1 MQKKENLISV
11 IVNCYNGEKF
21 LKNCINSILNQTYKN
36 FEIIFL
42 DNNSSDQSV
51 KIIKEFASPKIKL
64 FQNQNYLKLYEAR
77 NLAIKKSEG
86 NFITFLD
93 TDDWWDKDKLQKQL
107 DEFLLNREISF
118 TYSNFFN
125 FFQKKENMKLAHN
138 SVLPSGDIT
147 QDSLNKYKIGILT
160 TMIRREVFD
169 SFKFNSKYEIIGDFD
184 FFIKI
189 SQKYLAKGIN
199 QPLAYYRIHDKNLS
213 KEKSKLYI
221 KELEQWLLENKK
233 EFNIKGYSLKKQKIL
248 LLKLKI
254 KEFLKKFNLYF

>member
-51 KIIKEFASPKIKL
+51 KIIKEFASPKIKI

-125 FFQKKENMKLAHN
+125 FFRKREHEISTQFC
-138 SVLPSGDIT
+138 IT
-147 QDSLNKYKIGILT
+147 F
-160 TMIRREVFD
+160 RRYY
-169 SFKFNSKYEIIGDFD
+169 SRLFK
-184 FFIKI
+184 
-189 SQKYLAKGIN
+189 
-199 QPLAYYRIHDKNLS
+199 
-213 KEKSKLYI
+213 
-221 KELEQWLLENKK
+221 
-233 EFNIKGYSLKKQKIL
+233 
-248 LLKLKI
+248 
-254 KEFLKKFNLYF
+254 